1 MGDTPSLL
9 YMMDGDPSKNPIIG
23 QITVENTWNR
33 QNETDYQVGSQWW
46 TDSYAPED
54 YWHNCAGARYQLIP
68 REEIMADWG
77 QRWSWLK

>member
-1 MGDTPSLL
+1 
-9 YMMDGDPSKNPIIG
+9 MDGDPSKNPIIG

-33 QNETDYQVGSQWW
+33 QNETDSQVGSQWW

-54 YWHNCAGARYQLIP
+54 QLIP